1 MGSLALGNIID
12 KYHCLK
18 KLLILQPLLVAIL
31 LLLTQN
37 LLELNFPDLP
47 VLFLISVAGAPLSS
61 ISVSSYMLA
70 AQVTYPVNE
79 ALSVGVM
86 NTVNKIVTFLL
97 IMASNILPKV
107 EWMLPMWAVIALL
120 GVIPACM
127 YRGSGHSK
135 DR

>member
-1 MGSLALGNIID
+1 MLFCVCGIMGSLALGNIID

-31 LLLTQN
+31 LLLTHT

-61 ISVSSYMLA
+61 IPVSSYLLA

-79 ALSVGVM
+79 VLSAGVM

-97 IMASNILPKV
+97 IIASNNLPKV
-107 EWMLPMWAVIALL
+107 
-120 GVIPACM
+120 
-127 YRGSGHSK
+127 
-135 DR
+135 